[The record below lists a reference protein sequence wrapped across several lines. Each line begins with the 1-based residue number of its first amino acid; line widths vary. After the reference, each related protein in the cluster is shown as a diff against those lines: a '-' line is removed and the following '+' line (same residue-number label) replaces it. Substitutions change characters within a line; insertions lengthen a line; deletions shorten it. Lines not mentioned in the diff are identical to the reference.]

1 MKCVC
6 FITEAV
12 VYRSSSKSVFL
23 KISQIS
29 LENICVGLNACNY
42 IKKRFQHRCF
52 PVKFPKLLR
61 TPFFT
66 EQLRWLLLSLHNL
79 FPLER
84 SMKNIGNDQ
93 TKRGSILRVYSTD
106 KTGKETL

>member
-6 FITEAV
+6 FIKEAV

-29 LENICVGLNACNY
+29 VENICVGLKACNY
-42 IKKRFQHRCF
+42 IKKRLQHRCF
-52 PVKFPKLLR
+52 PVKFPKFLR